1 MTNDS
6 NSLVIANILFRHKR
20 SRSETWQ
27 SSKGVY
33 FEHFILIQKRY
44 QSSLNG
50 PRTRAFPRADINGD
64 SDLLIAIM
72 KLALLSQKI
81 NQVTRAKYNFDKL
94 KYLRIMEK
102 FQATICGKSGPLP
115 ILENKNTNDLFVNPE
130 KLLQSYYSHSV
141 PWTWNNGKK
150 TVDHGVFQK
159 SYERK
164 ALKQKRFKNE

>member
-1 MTNDS
+1 
-6 NSLVIANILFRHKR
+6 
-20 SRSETWQ
+20 
-27 SSKGVY
+27 
-33 FEHFILIQKRY
+33 
-44 QSSLNG
+44 
-50 PRTRAFPRADINGD
+50 
-64 SDLLIAIM
+64 
-72 KLALLSQKI
+72 
-81 NQVTRAKYNFDKL
+81 
-94 KYLRIMEK
+94 MEK

>member
-20 SRSETWQ
+20 SRSETWH

-102 FQATICGKSGPLP
+102 FQATFVESQDHFLFLKTKTLTICLW
-115 ILENKNTNDLFVNPE
+115 IRKNYYRATTATQYLGREIMVKKPWITEYSKNLTKE
-130 KLLQSYYSHSV
+130 KH
-141 PWTWNNGKK
+141 
-150 TVDHGVFQK
+150 
-159 SYERK
+159 
-164 ALKQKRFKNE
+164 